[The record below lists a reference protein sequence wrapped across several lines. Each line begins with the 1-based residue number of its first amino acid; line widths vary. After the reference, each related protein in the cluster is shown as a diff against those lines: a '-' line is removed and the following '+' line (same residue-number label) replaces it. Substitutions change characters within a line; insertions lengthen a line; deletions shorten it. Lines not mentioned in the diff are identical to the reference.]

1 MWTAKSVLLA
11 ALIVPPAG
19 LALGPF
25 HHAWPTGETRAV
37 ASRQVVPA
45 RAFLHRKRG
54 KVIDLKSED
63 SGRSLDLGLQQTIR
77 ISLGENPTTGYRWK
91 ILEDGAPVLR
101 LSNDSFQRGSSTA
114 VGAGGTR
121 VLEFLTSAAGTAS
134 LRLGYLRPSDPASQK
149 SEFVLRVVV
158 SAP

>member
-11 ALIVPPAG
+11 ALIVSPAG

-25 HHAWPTGETRAV
+25 HHAWPAGEGRDV
-37 ASRQVVPA
+37 ASRQVVSA

-77 ISLGENPTTGYRWK
+77 ISLGENPTTGYRWQ

-101 LSNDSFQRGSSTA
+101 LSKDSFQRGSSSA

-121 VLEFLTSAAGTAS
+121 VLEFLASTAGTAS

-149 SEFVLRVVV
+149 SEFVLRLVV